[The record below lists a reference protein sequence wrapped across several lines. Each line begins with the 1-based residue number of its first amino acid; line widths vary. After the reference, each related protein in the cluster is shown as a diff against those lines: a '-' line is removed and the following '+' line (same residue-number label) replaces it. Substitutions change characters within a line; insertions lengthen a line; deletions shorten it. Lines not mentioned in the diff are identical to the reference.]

1 MTSPTT
7 PSSTAVAGALPC
19 LYYRELPEANLWI
32 VKGQEFIYE
41 IKSQEFPERGRR
53 DRRGGSHGR
62 VEGSAK
68 TKMTGQAKKGMAHGL
83 TLLTMR
89 RNGEYRLGAK
99 TSQGVLDVKQAAEI
113 LKMYSPATLDD
124 MLQNEEGASVQAVVE
139 AAMKSA
145 AVKKA
150 FLKEEAI
157 EYGPL
162 VTRPEKIVCVGLN
175 YRKHAEEIKLPI
187 PKQPVLFN
195 KYNNALLRH
204 GGTLKLPSAVAKKF
218 DYEIELVIVMGK
230 AARDVSEKDA
240 LSYVAGYATGND
252 FSARDLQIETGG
264 QWMVG
269 KTSDGFAPLGPYFV
283 TAEQVNPDNLNI
295 ECRVNGETRQS
306 SNTNDLVFNCSQIIS
321 FTSARISL
329 RPGDIIFTGTPGG
342 VIFNGVAN
350 GIATRKEKWDWLK
363 AGDKIACSIEQ
374 LGELKFDLA

>member
-1 MTSPTT
+1 MGGLN
-7 PSSTAVAGALPC
+7 AV
-19 LYYRELPEANLWI
+19 
-32 VKGQEFIYE
+32 
-41 IKSQEFPERGRR
+41 
-53 DRRGGSHGR
+53 
-62 VEGSAK
+62 SAE

-99 TSQGVLDVKQAAEI
+99 TSKGILDVKAAAEA

-124 MLQNEEGASVQAVVE
+124 MLQNEEGASVQAVME
-139 AAMKSA
+139 GAMKSA

-175 YRKHAEEIKLPI
+175 YRRHALEIKLPI
-187 PKQPVLFN
+187 PKEPVLFN
-195 KYNNALLRH
+195 KYNNSLLRH
-204 GGTLKLPSAVAKKF
+204 GGTIKLPSAVATKF

-230 AARDVSEKDA
+230 EARDVSEKDA
-240 LSYVAGYATGND
+240 LSYVAGYSTGND
-252 FSARDLQIETGG
+252 FSARDLQFETGG

-283 TAEQVNPDNLNI
+283 TSEQMDPDNLKL
-295 ECRVNGETRQS
+295 ECRVNGDTRQS
-306 SNTNDLVFNCSQIIS
+306 SNTNDMIFNCRQIIS
-321 FTSARISL
+321 YTSARISL
-329 RPGDIIFTGTPGG
+329 RPGDIIFTGTPEG
-342 VIFNGVAN
+342 VIFGGVAN
-350 GIATRKEKWDWLK
+350 GVAQRKEKWDWLK
-363 AGDKIACSIEQ
+363 AGDKIACSLEK